1 MGVMDFMKKGIGY
14 MKLAFEKSTIDEERI
29 EKLIV
34 EHRNSKTVEW
44 MRIGD
49 NYYSV
54 DNDIKKTYQANS
66 KLAHA
71 NYKSMVDEKIGYLFS
86 KDSSIH
92 AETDETTNL
101 IVDKLGDNFNYDLES
116 LGFEAS
122 NKGIAWLH
130 PYINEKG
137 EFKLFVANSEQIIP
151 GWTDSTHT
159 ELEYV
164 IRYYGV
170 RGYRFG
176 RYETVTNVELWTP
189 NDVTYYRLEN

>member
-1 MGVMDFMKKGIGY
+1 MDFMKKGIGY

-54 DNDIKKTYQANS
+54 DNDILTKSDTKKTYQANS
-66 KLAHA
+66 KLAHT

-92 AETDETTNL
+92 AESDETTNV

-116 LGFEAS
+116 
-122 NKGIAWLH
+122 
-130 PYINEKG
+130 
-137 EFKLFVANSEQIIP
+137 
-151 GWTDSTHT
+151 
-159 ELEYV
+159 
-164 IRYYGV
+164 
-170 RGYRFG
+170 
-176 RYETVTNVELWTP
+176 
-189 NDVTYYRLEN
+189 